1 MNRARGLS
9 LLELLMVL
17 VLVATLAGIGATV
30 IGRQL
35 PGRELHD
42 AARTVAGELRF
53 ARARAIATGRPQ
65 VFVIDVNTRSWQ
77 GADERCVDAAIGRD
91 PATLR
96 RSNLMF
102 DPTARS
108 SGGMIKYYESEET
121 CRQMVEQV
129 IALGISEVAFY
140 YPMLEKQVPM
150 FERIARNLL
159 PALKA
164 AHK

>member
-1 MNRARGLS
+1 MNRARGMS

-77 GADERCVDAAIGRD
+77 GADNRQGTLPEGLDVVATKALEERPARDQAAVRFFPEGAATGGRIVIKRGEAAWRVDVAWLTGEVTLSRGEG
-91 PATLR
+91 PA
-96 RSNLMF
+96 
-102 DPTARS
+102 
-108 SGGMIKYYESEET
+108 
-121 CRQMVEQV
+121 
-129 IALGISEVAFY
+129 
-140 YPMLEKQVPM
+140 
-150 FERIARNLL
+150 
-159 PALKA
+159 
-164 AHK
+164 

>member
-1 MNRARGLS
+1 MNRARGMS

-77 GADERCVDAAIGRD
+77 GADERKGTLPEGLDVV
-91 PATLR
+91 AT
-96 RSNLMF
+96 
-102 DPTARS
+102 TAREERPARDQAAVRFFPEGAAT
-108 SGGMIKYYESEET
+108 GGRIVIKRGGAAWRVDVAWLT
-121 CRQMVEQV
+121 
-129 IALGISEVAFY
+129 GEVT
-140 YPMLEKQVPM
+140 LSRGEG
-150 FERIARNLL
+150 
-159 PALKA
+159 PA
-164 AHK
+164 

>member
-1 MNRARGLS
+1 MNRARGMS

-77 GADERCVDAAIGRD
+77 GADDRQGTLPEGLDVVATTALEERPARDQAAVRFFPEGAATGGRIVIKRGEAAWRVDVAWLTGEV
-91 PATLR
+91 TLSR
-96 RSNLMF
+96 GEG
-102 DPTARS
+102 TA
-108 SGGMIKYYESEET
+108 
-121 CRQMVEQV
+121 
-129 IALGISEVAFY
+129 
-140 YPMLEKQVPM
+140 
-150 FERIARNLL
+150 
-159 PALKA
+159 
-164 AHK
+164 